1 MPFIQLHDKQYP
13 LRVGEVRVGSGP
25 DAHVPLPGAD
35 AVHAIVELTADSH
48 AAIRRATETAVVRVN
63 GVQLGAEPTP
73 LIHGDKIE
81 LGGHELLFAD
91 DKKGGSTQ
99 MVSSADLAA
108 LKERVGAGKPMKPTA
123 ATGGRLVS
131 LVDGREYAV
140 RDGGIVIG
148 RDAGCDVVVP
158 STEVSRRHAEIRPSP
173 SGYLLSDT
181 STNGVFVNGQRVAQ
195 SQTLGRADVLRIG
208 NEEFRFY
215 ADVAPAA
222 APSQG
227 AAAQAAPP
235 AAPAASPVKAPPAPA
250 PQTPAAASLAAAGAS
265 AASTPPSVPTVP
277 PRAAPA
283 AAPAPAAPAAAPQ
296 SPRAPAAPARPVL
309 ATLEVVNEGV
319 LKGTRFD
326 LRAALSHVGR
336 GPHND
341 VVITDDSVSD
351 SHAKLQKR
359 EAGWYVVDM
368 GSTNGTYV
376 GGRRINGEALLAGA
390 PDVRFGGVK
399 LVFRASGDAADD
411 AKGTRAIAGVTADQ
425 ARRMREASQPRASA
439 APAPAPAEPV
449 PASRGIPAWVWI
461 VALLLAAAVGFF
473 ILQGR

>member
-13 LRVGEVRVGSGP
+13 LRVGEVRVGSGA

-91 DKKGGSTQ
+91 DRKGGSTQ

-108 LKERVGAGKPMKPTA
+108 LKERVGAGKPSKPTA

-140 RDGGIVIG
+140 RAEGIVIG

-195 SQTLGRADVLRIG
+195 SQTLGRGDVLRIG

-215 ADVAPAA
+215 ADVATAAPAPTAPATAAPAPVMAPPVPAPSPVAPSPVAA
-222 APSQG
+222 AG
-227 AAAQAAPP
+227 
-235 AAPAASPVKAPPAPA
+235 APAASA
-250 PQTPAAASLAAAGAS
+250 AS

-277 PRAAPA
+277 SRP
-283 AAPAPAAPAAAPQ
+283 APAPAAPQP
-296 SPRAPAAPARPVL
+296 PRAPAAPARPVL

-319 LKGTRFD
+319 LKGTRFEV
-326 LRAALSHVGR
+326 RSALSHVGR

-376 GGRRINGEALLAGA
+376 GGRRINGEALLTGA

-399 LVFRASGDAADD
+399 LVFRASGDATDD
-411 AKGTRAIAGVTADQ
+411 AKGTRAIAGVTAEQ

-439 APAPAPAEPV
+439 APAPVPAEPV
-449 PASRGIPAWVWI
+449 PAPRGIPAWVWI